1 MNSLFVFLQAGG
13 AAASGEGGGFGGNMS
28 FLVMMLLLFVVMY
41 FFMIRP
47 QQKKQKE
54 IKKMRESLG
63 KGDKIIT
70 AGGVY
75 GTIVD
80 VKDLYFMVEIDNNV
94 KVRID
99 RNMVY
104 RDSSDIMQQPR

>member
-1 MNSLFVFLQAGG
+1 MNLLVFLQDTAPAVGG
-13 AAASGEGGGFGGNMS
+13 SSSWS
-28 FLVMMLLLFVVMY
+28 FLAMMLLLFVAMY

-47 QQKKQKE
+47 QQKKQKD
-54 IKKMRESLG
+54 IQKMRSALQ

-70 AGGVY
+70 AGGIY
-75 GTIVD
+75 GTILE
-80 VKDLYFMVEIDNNV
+80 VKDQYFMVEIDNGI

-104 RDSSDIMQQPR
+104 KDSSEIQQNR

>member
-1 MNSLFVFLQAGG
+1 MNLLVFLQGGG
-13 AAASGEGGGFGGNMS
+13 AATATGGGMGGSS
-28 FLVMMLLLFVVMY
+28 FLIMMLLLFVVMY

-54 IKKMRESLG
+54 IKKMRESMQ

-70 AGGVY
+70 AGGIY
-75 GTIVD
+75 GTILE
-80 VKDLYFMVEIDNNV
+80 VKETYFMVEIDSNV

-104 RDSSDIMQQPR
+104 KDSSDIQQAR